1 MIKKLFKKLIS
12 FGLSAFLCCM
22 VVLVSNAAEKS
33 SKELYLGIDIGG
45 QSVKL
50 GVVDS
55 DGKLLEESKIPTD
68 INATP
73 EQVVKSIVNAVSKF
87 KAYSKIKHV
96 GVGMPGDIDIDNGIV
111 RFVPQLSKWKNVPL
125 KKLLEKEMGGL
136 SNKIYVNNDA
146 NTAAIGAFW
155 VDAEGKATNL
165 VSITLGTGV
174 GTGLILNKKL
184 YLGSSGSA
192 GELGHVMIDP
202 DRNAPKCNCGSKGCL
217 ESFIGEKQFL
227 AYANKYLTSHP
238 SAIIND
244 LLIKRKLSLINGKLL
259 FDAAEK
265 GDKTAKELWNYYGE
279 KLGILLADTINA
291 LNPDVIVL
299 CGGMSQSS
307 KYFMPTALSEA
318 KKRSYSSAFTT
329 CKIKTTSA
337 TSKLGV
343 IGAAMLAKEETPNN
357 AEIDKKN

>member
-1 MIKKLFKKLIS
+1 MIKKLFKKLSS
-12 FGLSAFLCCM
+12 FVLSLFLCCM
-22 VVLVSNAAEKS
+22 VALVSNANKEV

-73 EQVVKSIVNAVSKF
+73 EQVVESIVKAVSKF
-87 KAYSKIKHV
+87 NAYSKIKYV
-96 GVGMPGDIDIDNGIV
+96 GVGMPGDIDLDNGIV

-125 KKLLEKEMGGL
+125 KKLLEKEMGRS
-136 SNKIYVNNDA
+136 SNKIYINNDA

-174 GTGLILNKKL
+174 GAGLILNKKL
-184 YLGSSGSA
+184 YVGSSGSA
-192 GELGHVMIDP
+192 GELGHIMIDP

-217 ESFIGEKQFL
+217 EAFLGEKYFL
-227 AYANKYLTSHP
+227 VYAKNYLTVHP
-238 SAIIND
+238 SAIINE
-244 LLIKRKLSLINGKLL
+244 LSEGDTSRINGKIL
-259 FDAAEK
+259 FDAAKK

-279 KLGILLADTINA
+279 KLGVLLADTINV

-307 KYFMPTALSEA
+307 KYFMPSALSEA
-318 KKRSYSSAFTT
+318 KKRSYSSAFAT
-329 CKIKTTSA
+329 CKIKTTAA
-337 TSKLGV
+337 TSKLGI
-343 IGAAMLAKEETPNN
+343 IGAAMFAKQNELE
-357 AEIDKKN
+357 